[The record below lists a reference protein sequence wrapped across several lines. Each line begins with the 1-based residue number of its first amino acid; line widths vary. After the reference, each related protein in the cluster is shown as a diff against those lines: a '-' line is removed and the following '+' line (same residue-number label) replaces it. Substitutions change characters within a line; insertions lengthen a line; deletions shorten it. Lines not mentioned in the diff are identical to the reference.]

1 MARRGWFRGVGRIIP
16 TGVGLGILAAIVSA
30 PVIVGLFGGL
40 TGNGASLVVAFLLAT
55 GKSVMKSVILAGLAA
70 EPLDKTLQCLI
81 AYWLLKGMPKTV
93 LAGLKK
99 GSLRQ
104 NGFVA

>member
-1 MARRGWFRGVGRIIP
+1 
-16 TGVGLGILAAIVSA
+16 
-30 PVIVGLFGGL
+30 
-40 TGNGASLVVAFLLAT
+40 
-55 GKSVMKSVILAGLAA
+55 MKSVILAGLAA